1 MSDLCLTLLCP
12 PGAEE
17 KLLDHLLLSSDIV
30 KVFTSTT
37 TAAHGLSHENLD
49 QAEQVLGRAR
59 ATAIQVILAASDKT
73 ALLDT
78 IRRQFAGTGMR
89 YWLTTV
95 VEAGEVA

>member
-17 KLLDHLLLSSDIV
+17 KLLDRLLLSTGMV

-37 TAAHGLSHENLD
+37 TAAHGLSHENMD
-49 QAEQVLGRAR
+49 QAEQVLGRSR
-59 ATAIQVILAASDKT
+59 ATSIQVILSASDKT

-78 IRRQFAGTGMR
+78 IRQQFAGTGMR
-89 YWLTTV
+89 YWITAVT
-95 VEAGEVA
+95 EAGEVV